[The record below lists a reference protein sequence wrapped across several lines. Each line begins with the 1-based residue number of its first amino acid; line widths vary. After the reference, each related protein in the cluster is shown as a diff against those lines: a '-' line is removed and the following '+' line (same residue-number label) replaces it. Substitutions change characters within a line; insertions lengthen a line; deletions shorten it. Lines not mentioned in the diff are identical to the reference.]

1 MEKLH
6 GNFGN
11 NMKILLTGSEGYI
24 GSRLVQVL
32 LDAGFDVTGLDTGYY
47 EEGRLYEPT
56 KISYELIK
64 KDTRKL
70 KVEDLKGFDAVVH
83 LAELSNDPLGQND
96 PELTFEINHNGT
108 MNLAKAAKKA
118 GVSRF
123 IYFSSCSIYGAS
135 ENVSDES
142 TTPNPL
148 TAYAKSK
155 ILNENTLLE
164 MANDSFHPTIFRNAT
179 VFGASP
185 RMRFDLVVNDL
196 AASAYVNGIIKMS
209 SDGTPWRPFVH
220 IMDVSK
226 AVVMTL
232 NSPIEKISKKL
243 FNVGS
248 NDNNYQVRNVAEII
262 AGVFPGCTTEFGD
275 STGDKRNY
283 RVAFNEIQNVLP
295 GFRCEWD
302 VKRGAEEL
310 KEIFESINMDKETY
324 ESRFYTRLK
333 QIEHLLKGKKVD
345 AHLYWI

>member
-1 MEKLH
+1 MRV
-6 GNFGN
+6 
-11 NMKILLTGSEGYI
+11 LLTGSEGYI
-24 GSRLVQVL
+24 GTRLIQVL
-32 LDAGFDVTGLDTGYY
+32 LKHGFDVTGLDTGYY
-47 EEGRLYEPT
+47 AEGHLYDLKGKEYP
-56 KISYELIK
+56 LIK
-64 KDTRKL
+64 KDVRDIETQ
-70 KVEDLKGFDAVVH
+70 DLIGFDAVVH

-96 PELTFEINHNGT
+96 PELTFEINNRGT
-108 MNLAKAAKKA
+108 IKLAEAAKAA
-118 GVSRF
+118 GVKRF
-123 IYFSSCSIYGAS
+123 VYFSSCSIYGAS

-155 ILNENTLLE
+155 VMNEAALAK
-164 MANDSFHPTIFRNAT
+164 MADDSFSPTFFRNAT

-196 AASAYVNGIIKMS
+196 AASAHVNGLIKMS

-220 IMDVSK
+220 IEDVSK

-232 NSPIEKISKKL
+232 QAPVEQVHNKL

-248 NDNNYQVRNVAEII
+248 NNNNYQVRNIATII
-262 AGVFPGCTTEFGD
+262 ASVFPGCTTEFGD

-283 RVAFNEIQNVLP
+283 RVKFDKIQEVLP
-295 GFRCEWD
+295 GFTCEWD

-310 KEIFESINMDKETY
+310 KQIFEDVKMDREQY

-333 QIEHLLKGKKVD
+333 QIEYLKKEKKVND
-345 AHLYWI
+345 HLVWVLE